1 MTVAG
6 PPEPHFSDP
15 VLVGLDDAI
24 RATGVP
30 VLRSALE
37 SADLP
42 GPSKRTSGPTS
53 KPRRAE
59 VVLVLPRPSGVLLHT
74 KRFYPRDVYRLPTGG
89 VHAGEPVLEAVGREV
104 AEETGLSLAP
114 TRFLFHIAHVP
125 ESDEHPVFHSL
136 GFLLPGSDD
145 LVAPVDDEEE
155 ISDFRVIPW
164 SALDGVA
171 TQLASL
177 GPPWKRWGR
186 FRSLSHSLLAD
197 LWRSERAAF
206 EYDSVDSR

>member
-1 MTVAG
+1 MTEAG

-15 VLVGLDDAI
+15 VLVGLQEAI
-24 RATGVP
+24 RATGAP
-30 VLRSALE
+30 LLRTALE

-42 GPSKRTSGPTS
+42 GPSKRTSVLTS

-59 VVLVLPRPSGVLLHT
+59 VVLVLPRPGGVLLHT

-89 VHAGEPVLEAVGREV
+89 VHAGEPLLQAVGREV
-104 AEETGLSLAP
+104 AEETGLALEP

-125 ESDEHPVFHSL
+125 ESEEHPVFHSL
-136 GFLLPGSDD
+136 GFLLPGSAD

-164 SALDGVA
+164 SGLDDVA
-171 TQLASL
+171 THLASL

-197 LWRSERAAF
+197 LWRSDRAAF
-206 EYDSVDSR
+206 EYGSVDPR